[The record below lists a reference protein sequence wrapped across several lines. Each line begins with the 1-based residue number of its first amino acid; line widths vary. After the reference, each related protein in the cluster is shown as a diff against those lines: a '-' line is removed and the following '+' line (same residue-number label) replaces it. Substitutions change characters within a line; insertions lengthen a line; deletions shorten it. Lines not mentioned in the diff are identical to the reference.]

1 MIEKKMY
8 DKVQA
13 ELAKKQEED
22 NAFKREVQIRTAQR
36 EKYLEDERRKLIAEN
51 EIRLQT
57 AHEARVDAEKQAKT
71 VSVQA
76 MVGAASQT
84 NMKQPQETQAQET

>member
-8 DKVQA
+8 DKVKA

-71 VSVQA
+71 VSVKA
-76 MVGAASQT
+76 MVGAA
-84 NMKQPQETQAQET
+84 N

>member
-76 MVGAASQT
+76 MVGAAT
-84 NMKQPQETQAQET
+84 

>member
-57 AHEARVDAEKQAKT
+57 AHQARVDAEKQAKT

-76 MVGAASQT
+76 MVGAAT
-84 NMKQPQETQAQET
+84 